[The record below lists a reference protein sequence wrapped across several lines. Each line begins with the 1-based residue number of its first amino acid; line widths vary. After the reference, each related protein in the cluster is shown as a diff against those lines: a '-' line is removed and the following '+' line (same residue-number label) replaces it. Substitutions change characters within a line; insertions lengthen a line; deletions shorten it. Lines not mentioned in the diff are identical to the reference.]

1 MRKNGNTKNIQE
13 SITAILFATVVIG
26 SILAVV
32 TPITVGY
39 DSSIST
45 ISFVQPLSGIDG
57 DTSGWSNSDSM
68 VNLGTDNWSL

>member
-1 MRKNGNTKNIQE
+1 MRKNWNAKNIQK

-32 TPITVGY
+32 TPICGADV
-39 DSSIST
+39 ST
-45 ISFVQPLSGIDG
+45 ISFVQPLSGADG
-57 DTSGWSNSDSM
+57 DTSGWSTGDNI